1 MKRKNSNAIL
11 KDCFKYNAE
20 FRPIYLDFKQKLK
33 LHKNKTIAIAVSG
46 GPDSLGLTALAKAY
60 SYENICKIQYV
71 LVNHNLRKNSSKEAE
86 AVKKLLKKKNIHLNI
101 LSNKDLITKNI
112 QSKARV
118 IRYDLIS
125 AFCKKKNI
133 KKVVTA
139 HHLEDQVETFFIRL
153 SRGSGLHGLS
163 SMRTITKIGPNLH
176 LVRPLL
182 NVKKNQLIKI
192 AKSIFG
198 KFFKDPTNKDK
209 KYLRTRI
216 RKLKNILEKSGI
228 NYDRITQSINNLAS
242 SRDTLDVYLK
252 DSYNSLIKKRNKK
265 IIIKLDDFNSLNLEM
280 KIRFTQKAI
289 KDLTGSYYTQRTK
302 KIVNLIRNIE
312 TNKNNKNS
320 LGKCIILREKGLITL
335 QKVKI

>member
-1 MKRKNSNAIL
+1 MIR
-11 KDCFKYNAE
+11 Y
-20 FRPIYLDFKQKLK
+20 
-33 LHKNKTIAIAVSG
+33 
-46 GPDSLGLTALAKAY
+46 
-60 SYENICKIQYV
+60 
-71 LVNHNLRKNSSKEAE
+71 
-86 AVKKLLKKKNIHLNI
+86 KLLSEYSTN
-101 LSNKDLITKNI
+101 
-112 QSKARV
+112 
-118 IRYDLIS
+118 
-125 AFCKKKNI
+125 
-133 KKVVTA
+133 KKVQFILTG
-139 HHLEDQVETFFIRL
+139 HHSDDQIETFLIRL
-153 SRGSGLHGLS
+153 SRGSGIQGLS
-163 SMRTITKIGPNLH
+163 SMNKISKFNKKIKIF
-176 LVRPLL
+176 RPLL
-182 NVKKNQLIKI
+182 DFKKKDLILI
-192 AKSIFG
+192 AKKIFG
-198 KFFKDPTNKDK
+198 KFIKDPSNKDK